1 MVTLYMVNI
10 LFMLWG
16 LHYGFRSSGRP
27 LVRGG
32 TGLTWERDIPFH
44 MVTCIED
51 APVALPGRRG
61 PMGPGPVP
69 GPELGPGSNMTDLRI
84 SRNSRRATLLGV
96 DTHPLTEERLL
107 AENVPEGRWRE
118 IFTKNRWLA
127 LLENPTVPLATKVA
141 VSGLVLEDASP
152 SPYTVN
158 LLAGGLMEDW

>member
-1 MVTLYMVNI
+1 MVTLYIVNI
-10 LFMLWG
+10 LFMVWG
-16 LHYGFRSSGRP
+16 VHYGFRSSGRP

-32 TGLTWERDIPFH
+32 TGLTWERDLPIH

-69 GPELGPGSNMTDLRI
+69 GPELGPGSNGTDLRI
-84 SRNSRRATLLGV
+84 SRNSRRVTFLGV
-96 DTHPLTEERLL
+96 DDHPLTEARRL
-107 AENVPEGRWRE
+107 AEEVPEGRWRE

>member
-1 MVTLYMVNI
+1 MLNLYLVNI

-16 LHYGFRSSGRP
+16 LHYGFRYPGRP

-32 TGLTWERDIPFH
+32 TGLTWERDLPIH

-84 SRNSRRATLLGV
+84 SRNSRRSTFLGV
-96 DTHPLTEERLL
+96 DEHPLTEARRL
-107 AENVPEGRWRE
+107 AEEVPEGRWRE

-127 LLENPTVPLATKVA
+127 LLENPTVPMATKVA